1 MQGQLL
7 LLSLALS
14 FHRGKRLRLMNRDL
28 KLAYVRAQM
37 REKRGQMCRGFYSV
51 HVCPVIKVQRDLCVP
66 RAKFTVLSFD
76 SVITGTG

>member
-1 MQGQLL
+1 
-7 LLSLALS
+7 
-14 FHRGKRLRLMNRDL
+14 
-28 KLAYVRAQM
+28 M

-76 SVITGTG
+76 SVITG